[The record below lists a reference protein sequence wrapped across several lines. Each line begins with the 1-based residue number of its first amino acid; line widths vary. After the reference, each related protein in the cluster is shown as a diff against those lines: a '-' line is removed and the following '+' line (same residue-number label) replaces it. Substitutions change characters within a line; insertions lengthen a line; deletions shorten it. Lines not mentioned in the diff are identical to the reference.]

1 MTGSAPGNWPGWWT
15 GRPLVRQAGLRLQ
28 AREERSGAREP
39 MQRLYTLWPEHA
51 DDLRADIGD
60 EAEALIQ
67 RATQMGPGLAAIRKV
82 LVVAELPG

>member
-1 MTGSAPGNWPGWWT
+1 
-15 GRPLVRQAGLRLQ
+15 
-28 AREERSGAREP
+28 